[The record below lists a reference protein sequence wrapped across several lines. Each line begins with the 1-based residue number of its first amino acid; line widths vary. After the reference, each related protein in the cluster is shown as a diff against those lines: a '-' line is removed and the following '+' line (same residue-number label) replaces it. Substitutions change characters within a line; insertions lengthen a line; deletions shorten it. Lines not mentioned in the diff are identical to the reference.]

1 MKTNDECPV
10 CKNGTLE
17 KNGEDLV
24 CRGECG
30 FCLSAQF
37 QLGYS
42 VGHAAGRRSLQHEV
56 AVMAAALETPG
67 DLTDADLVHVIHDA
81 SSLAAEL
88 EQDAKLCRTCG
99 DEYHFAGDGWD
110 GECPVCADKT
120 AEGKCPACKKTLS
133 KEQRDELWAREE
145 NGQDHGQPCPHCNY
159 GGACI
164 LTGADGEDPDD
175 CSTHNHE
182 NH

>member
-1 MKTNDECPV
+1 VAKEEAVKTNDECPV

-17 KNGEDLV
+17 ETGDEFLV

-30 FCLSAQF
+30 SCLSAEF

-42 VGHAAGRRSLQHEV
+42 VGHAAGRRSLQHEI

-67 DLTDADLVHVIHDA
+67 DLTDAELVQVTEDA
-81 SSLAAEL
+81 GELAAEL

-110 GECPVCADKT
+110 GECPTCADR
-120 AEGKCPACKKTLS
+120 S
-133 KEQRDELWAREE
+133 S
-145 NGQDHGQPCPHCNY
+145 
-159 GGACI
+159 
-164 LTGADGEDPDD
+164 GE
-175 CSTHNHE
+175 
-182 NH
+182 